1 MKGLA
6 RLVERPARW
15 LAYLSALLI
24 LSMSL
29 WITYDVVT
37 RNLFGWASPW
47 AFDLSEYSLVWMTFL
62 AAPWILLRD
71 GHVRVEI
78 LIDALGPRPQRAI
91 GIAVSAVG
99 LGNGPQGRRHQRQM
113 IVLDED
119 RGGMIGKLLLDD
131 RGKALVHA
139 LVVLPVDR
147 AEHGPDVRLVAQG
160 PESFVGEPFVVV
172 TLLFRREPQA
182 AQRVRRVVGRNAHP
196 IAGVDDGAVGV
207 ADPWA
212 LQTPPRS
219 RIRASRATATPPV
232 VGDEPTVPSSLPKV
246 LVRFPVGYDDHRPV
260 GRRVWIDGCHS
271 FSGEK
276 RNRSAARRHAGQCP
290 GCNPAAGC
298 FTADG

>member
-99 LGNGPQGRRHQRQM
+99 LAACA
-113 IVLDED
+113 VLAWRTGIAAVEY
-119 RGGMIGKLLLDD
+119 
-131 RGKALVHA
+131 AQN
-139 LVVLPVDR
+139 
-147 AEHGPDVRLVAQG
+147 DVR
-160 PESFVGEPFVVV
+160 
-172 TLLFRREPQA
+172 
-182 AQRVRRVVGRNAHP
+182 VGRIWNIP
-196 IAGVDDGAVGV
+196 RIYPYVAVPFG
-207 ADPWA
+207 
-212 LQTPPRS
+212 
-219 RIRASRATATPPV
+219 
-232 VGDEPTVPSSLPKV
+232 
-246 LVRFPVGYDDHRPV
+246 
-260 GRRVWIDGCHS
+260 
-271 FSGEK
+271 
-276 RNRSAARRHAGQCP
+276 SAALTLAFAARLLTYLGERDPEAALRAGGGQSGGLDPHC
-290 GCNPAAGC
+290 G
-298 FTADG
+298 T